1 MLHYSH
7 TLIMPCITCSSPI
20 IFIFSLSFNTL
31 QNALMQQHSSFS
43 SSNKP
48 LHKGGHLV
56 LTIASLVKYL
66 CCKIEYKS
74 LHDFLVLDSRF

>member
-43 SSNKP
+43 PSNKP

-56 LTIASLVKYL
+56 LPIASNYL
-66 CCKIEYKS
+66 KIMEWI
-74 LHDFLVLDSRF
+74 DSSIGQSTVI